1 MNNQTTT
8 NSTSFQPTLLRPSA
22 VLIDGA
28 VTEGLEIEVTEG
40 RISAIR
46 PTTGPENLG
55 GKLLIPGFVNAHSH
69 AFQRGIRG
77 WVQWSSTSD
86 NFWSWRDRMYR
97 LANSLD
103 PEGVEAVS
111 ALAFLEMLEAGFTAV
126 GEFHYLH
133 HQADGTHWDDKNELA
148 KRVVNSGRDVGIRV
162 ALLRVAYG
170 RAGAGLPPTDQ
181 QRRFCDTGPEAV
193 LSAISELRRSR
204 EVVGDPCVTV
214 GLAPHSVRAV
224 PDSWLREFAG
234 FDGPIH
240 THIDE
245 QKGEVEQSLAEYG
258 KRPCHVFAESGLV
271 TPRFTGVHF
280 TWPDTSEIDLL
291 RSLGGGVCACP
302 TTEMD
307 LGDGFL
313 PIERL
318 TGVDLSIGTD
328 SHARIDPFAEI
339 RALELHAR
347 ARLGRRN
354 VLVTSDD
361 PNALAARLLEVGSLG
376 GAKALELNGG
386 RIAVGLDADLVTLSM
401 VDPPTSTGPVLPNIV
416 FASGPQMVRDVWV
429 AGRQVVQDGQHPHR
443 RRIIDRAKAAL
454 AEA

>member
-1 MNNQTTT
+1 VKNQTTT

-22 VLIDGA
+22 VLIDGT
-28 VTEGLEIEVTEG
+28 VKTGLEIEVAEG

-46 PTTGPENLG
+46 PMTGPENLI
-55 GKLLIPGFVNAHSH
+55 GKLVVPGFVNAHSH

-77 WVQWSSTSD
+77 WVQWSSSED
-86 NFWSWRDRMYR
+86 NFWSWRERMYS
-97 LANSLD
+97 LANRLD

-111 ALAFLEMLEAGFTAV
+111 ALAYLEMLEAGFTSV

-133 HQADGTHWDDKNELA
+133 HQAGGASWDDKNELA
-148 KRVVNSGRDVGIRV
+148 KRVITAGRDVGLRV
-162 ALLRVAYG
+162 ALLRVAYSRG
-170 RAGAGLPPTDQ
+170 GAELPPTEEQ
-181 QRRFCDTGPEAV
+181 LRFCDTGPDAV
-193 LSAISELRRSR
+193 LSAIDDLKRSPL
-204 EVVGDPCVTV
+204 VLDDPCVTV

-245 QKGEVEQSLAEYG
+245 QKAEVEQSLAEYG

-271 TPRFTGVHF
+271 TSRFTGVHF
-280 TWPDTSEIDLL
+280 TWPDASEIALL

-313 PIERL
+313 PIEHL
-318 TGVDLSIGTD
+318 EGVNLSIGTD
-328 SHARIDPFAEI
+328 SHARIDPFAEV

-354 VLVTSDD
+354 VLVTSAD
-361 PNALAARLLEVGSLG
+361 PNALAARLLEIGSKG
-376 GAKALELNGG
+376 GSRALELNGG
-386 RIAVGLDADLVTLSM
+386 SIAVGADADLVALSI
-401 VDPPTSTGPVLPNIV
+401 DGTPTSTGPLLPNIV
-416 FASGPQMVRDVWV
+416 FASGPQSVRDVWV
-429 AGRQVVQDGQHPHR
+429 AGKRVISDGKHPER
-443 RRIIDRAKAAL
+443 RAIIERAKAVL
-454 AEA
+454 T

>member
-1 MNNQTTT
+1 VKNQNTT
-8 NSTSFQPTLLRPSA
+8 NSTSFQPSLLRPSA
-22 VLIDGA
+22 VLIDGV
-28 VTEGLEIEVTEG
+28 VTEGVEVEVTEG

-46 PTTGPENLG
+46 PMTGPENLD
-55 GKLLIPGFVNAHSH
+55 GKLLVPGFVNAHSH

-77 WVQWSSTSD
+77 WVQCSSSKD
-86 NFWSWRDRMYR
+86 NFWSWRERMYG

-103 PEGVEAVS
+103 PDGIEAVS
-111 ALAFLEMLEAGFTAV
+111 SLAFLEMLESGFTSV

-133 HQADGTHWDDKNELA
+133 HQTGGIQWDDKNELA
-148 KRVVNSGRDVGIRV
+148 KRVIAAGRNVGLRV

-170 RAGAGLPPTDQ
+170 RAGAGLPPTQ
-181 QRRFCDTGPEAV
+181 EQLRFCDTGPDEV
-193 LSAISELRRSR
+193 LSAIADLRSSQ
-204 EVVGDPCVTV
+204 EVAGDPCVTV

-224 PDSWLREFAG
+224 PDSWLREFSV

-245 QKGEVEQSLAEYG
+245 QQGEVEQSLAEYG
-258 KRPCHVFAESGLV
+258 KRPCHVFAESGIV
-271 TPRFTGVHF
+271 SPRFTGVHF
-280 TWPDTSEIDLL
+280 TWPDLGEIELM

-313 PIERL
+313 PIEHL
-318 TGVDLSIGTD
+318 AGIELSIGTD

-361 PNALAARLLEVGSLG
+361 PNALAARLLEIGSLG

-386 RIAVGLDADLVTLSM
+386 RITVGADADLVSISIADT
-401 VDPPTSTGPVLPNIV
+401 PTSTGPVLPNIV
-416 FASGPQMVRDVWV
+416 FASGPQSVRDVWV
-429 AGRQVVQDGQHPHR
+429 AGRLVVAEGKHPQR
-443 RRIIDRAKAAL
+443 QKIIERAKAAL
-454 AEA
+454 S

>member
-1 MNNQTTT
+1 VKNQTTT
-8 NSTSFQPTLLRPSA
+8 NSTSFQRTLLRPSA
-22 VLIDGA
+22 VLIDGV
-28 VTEGLEIEVTEG
+28 VTKGLEVELCEG
-40 RISAIR
+40 RISAIG
-46 PTTGPENLG
+46 PASGPENLE

-77 WVQWSSTSD
+77 WVQWSSSED
-86 NFWSWRDRMYR
+86 NFWSWRDRMYG

-111 ALAFLEMLEAGFTAV
+111 ALAYLEMLEAGFTSV

-133 HQADGTHWDDKNELA
+133 HQAGGAHWGDKNELA
-148 KRVVNSGRDVGIRV
+148 KRVITAGRGVGLRV
-162 ALLRVAYG
+162 ALLRVAYS
-170 RAGAGLPPTDQ
+170 RAGAGLPPTEA
-181 QRRFCDTGPEAV
+181 QRRFCDSSPDAV
-193 LSAISELRRSR
+193 LSAIDDLRRSV
-204 EVVGDPCVTV
+204 EVSGDPCVTV

-245 QKGEVEQSLAEYG
+245 QKGEIEQSLAEYG

-271 TPRFTGVHF
+271 SPRFTGVHF
-280 TWPDTSEIDLL
+280 TWPDSEEIELL
-291 RSLGGGVCACP
+291 RSLGAGVCACP

-313 PIERL
+313 PVERL
-318 TGVDLSIGTD
+318 VGVDLSIGTD
-328 SHARIDPFAEI
+328 SHSRIDPFAEV

-347 ARLGRRN
+347 ARLGKRN
-354 VLVTSDD
+354 VLVTSED
-361 PNALAARLLEVGSLG
+361 PSALAARLFEIGSLG

-386 RIAVGLDADLVTLSM
+386 RIAVGSDADLVSLSM
-401 VDPPTSTGPVLPNIV
+401 VDTSTSTGPILPNLI
-416 FASGPQMVRDVWV
+416 FASGPHSVRDVWV
-429 AGRQVVQDGQHPHR
+429 AGERVVENGQHPDR
-443 RRIIDRAKAAL
+443 QRIIERAKKVL
-454 AEA
+454 D